1 MSKGSFSFM
10 IKMVLV
16 SEVMMEGLADLYPI
30 PLTNYHILFE
40 DDI

>member
-1 MSKGSFSFM
+1 M

-30 PLTNYHILFE
+30 LLTNYHILFE
-40 DDI
+40 DNISVLGMS